1 MDICFAFKSDQD
13 VLHYIVLHENDDW
26 SGRENLLFTLGL
38 GGLLLA
44 LVLLGSGRTG
54 KRLLENLENLLI
66 LELLVGLDFFEVDGI
81 GGSELGD
88 TILGDGWGRQLA
100 LHFRL

>member
-1 MDICFAFKSDQD
+1 M
-13 VLHYIVLHENDDW
+13 LHENDDW

-66 LELLVGLDFFEVDGI
+66 LKLLVGLDFFEVDGI

>member
-1 MDICFAFKSDQD
+1 M
-13 VLHYIVLHENDDW
+13 LHENDDW

>member
-1 MDICFAFKSDQD
+1 M
-13 VLHYIVLHENDDW
+13 LHENDDW

-66 LELLVGLDFFEVDGI
+66 LKLLVGLDFFEVNRV